1 MSPPA
6 TPWSN
11 QPKALPSKEHS
22 GDTELVLDPVILTPI
37 VIPPKRRL
45 NPHDLGMLIGT
56 SFAVL
61 LILVV
66 YLFFAGG
73 SGGFVGR
80 DSAPAGE
87 AAQTSAAGVP
97 ANGGNRGL
105 TIGQVTANDGKT
117 LMVQGV
123 TGATTNVRV
132 TSGTR
137 ILVLTGSS
145 LSDVTVGAAVVI
157 YGDKGADGSITANLI
172 VGGSLS

>member
-11 QPKALPSKEHS
+11 QPKALPSKEYS
-22 GDTELVLDPVILTPI
+22 GDAELVLDPVILTPI
-37 VIPPKRRL
+37 ALPPKRRL

-61 LILVV
+61 LVLVV

-80 DSAPAGE
+80 DSAS

-105 TIGQVTANDGKT
+105 TIGKVTANDGKT
-117 LMVQGV
+117 FMVQGV
-123 TGATTNVRV
+123 SGATTNVRV

-157 YGDKGADGSITANLI
+157 YGDKEADGSIAANLI